1 MLSGQGLLQN
11 KHYSNG
17 YYVLKWFLLFFL
29 KLHVHKLINPHYCFI
44 TRIPLYGGVLI
55 TITDT
60 FIFLFLDKYGMLY
73 VIIMKILVCYNT

>member
-1 MLSGQGLLQN
+1 MLCI
-11 KHYSNG
+11 KM
-17 YYVLKWFLLFFL
+17 VFVIFLEIACTQ
-29 KLHVHKLINPHYCFI
+29 VNPHYCFI

-73 VIIMKILVCYNT
+73 VIVMKILVCYNT